1 MHTPSHMLLGAAL
14 YGRRRARFVWA
25 ALLGGL
31 LPDVPMFL
39 LFAAARMAGAD
50 AHRIFERAYFSQS
63 WQAAN
68 GLAHSLLLWPL
79 LLAAALALHRRARG
93 SDTGRYALL
102 AAFAASGLTHAV
114 VDFLCH
120 REDAHMHFWPLTRW
134 KFMSPVSYYER
145 AHFGG
150 TFMVAEMALGLAS
163 AAWLIV
169 TVKHWPTRIAAAFLS
184 LPYLLLAGWLMMR

>member
-1 MHTPSHMLLGAAL
+1 MLIGGAL

-39 LFAAARMAGAD
+39 LFAAARMAGTD
-50 AHRIFERAYFSQS
+50 AHAIFEQAYFSQG

-79 LLAAALALHRRARG
+79 LFAAALTLQSRARG
-93 SDTGRYALL
+93 TRSERYALL

-120 REDAHMHFWPLTRW
+120 REDAHMHFWPLSRW
-134 KFMSPVSYYER
+134 QFMSPVSYYER

-150 TFMVAEMALGLAS
+150 TFMIVEMALGLAS

-169 TVKHWPTRIAAAFLS
+169 TVKHWPTRVALALLT